1 MASGKIDSGHRHEL
15 LYAPAP
21 EAGMLTNVEAS
32 FFLLF
37 PFSPVRRDDDE
48 STTTIIIISSIII
61 SIRNGVAIGKT
72 AARARR
78 DD

>member
-1 MASGKIDSGHRHEL
+1 
-15 LYAPAP
+15 
-21 EAGMLTNVEAS
+21 MLTNVEAS

-48 STTTIIIISSIII
+48 STTTIIISSSIII

-72 AARARR
+72 AAGARR
-78 DD
+78 GVMIRRRGRRQRELGSALLL